1 METTI
6 PKGSTLFR
14 QPRPAVGPR
23 ETHVVNSLLE
33 NHLIDLTLKS
43 KRKIKKPQC
52 WALLSCS
59 KVLCPMHGKT
69 ATECWLIP
77 KTHCTNYIQE
87 DFFQKLSSCLSCSY
101 FKEQGE
107 IHPSGWSYFISDQIH
122 KYNAKALE
130 HLYQKEESFV
140 EILNRIPDG
149 LFTTDH
155 EWRITYFNPAAEK
168 ITGFSAYDAVGM
180 YCKDVFKNP
189 NCESDCALK
198 HAGAE
203 GIDVHNREYAIT
215 NIEGLKIPIIC
226 STSAFRDAA
235 GRFTGGLEIFKDI
248 SDLKR
253 LQEEVTRREKKYRRI
268 FEGSHDMI
276 YTTNLQ
282 GKILDINQAG
292 VEMLNFPSKEEML
305 KMDSAKNLYRNASDR
320 DKFLAAINRKGFV
333 KDYEVEFK
341 TYDGSPI
348 HALISSRRYENLES
362 GDVEYEGIIK
372 DITHRKRTE
381 EALKQRNR
389 ELSILNSIALALN
402 HNMALNLI
410 LRETLKNVLKVLE
423 LNRGAILL
431 IDHQRANAEII
442 AKFGFQ
448 NEAVEDAQQVC
459 FKDPLLSKALLED
472 EMILKPE
479 PIFPTFKARFEST
492 AQKFSPWLTCFLITF
507 KGKGVG
513 FLGLDIPPSR
523 KLSQYEFHLMGSL
536 GNFLGGAIVNAQ
548 MRETIRRHR
557 QELRQLTEKL
567 FQSQEDERRRIA
579 RELHDESG
587 QSLTAVKL
595 ALERIEQNLS
605 PQETGLREEIG
616 EVIMMVRRTSSEIR
630 RLSYHLHPT
639 LLSDLGL
646 EPALNLYFKEIKN
659 HTGLDIEFNIV
670 GFDHRLDADKETVFY
685 RFSQEALT
693 NTLKHSGAG
702 SFRLSIIKSYPKIIF
717 LAEDDGIGFDT
728 QIIGKDQ
735 RSLGLLGMRERTSL
749 LGGTFNL
756 RSQPGEGTRIRIE
769 IPFGESLSH
778 D

>member
-1 METTI
+1 MRI
-6 PKGSTLFR
+6 
-14 QPRPAVGPR
+14 
-23 ETHVVNSLLE
+23 VNSLLE

-43 KRKIKKPQC
+43 QSKTKKQQC
-52 WALLSCS
+52 WACLSCS
-59 KVLCPMHGKT
+59 KVLCPVHGKQTT
-69 ATECWLIP
+69 ACWLIP
-77 KTHCTNYIQE
+77 KTHCTNFIQE
-87 DFFQKLSSCLSCSY
+87 DFFQKLSTCLVCSY
-101 FKEQGE
+101 FNEQGE
-107 IHPSGWSYFISDQIH
+107 IHPSGWNYFISDQIH

-189 NCESDCALK
+189 ICESDCALK

-203 GIDVHNREYAIT
+203 GRDIHNREYEIT
-215 NIEGLKIPIIC
+215 SIEGKKIPIIC
-226 STSAFRDAA
+226 STSAFRDAG
-235 GRFTGGLEIFKDI
+235 GRVTGGVEIFKDI
-248 SDLKR
+248 SELKR
-253 LQEEVTRREKKYRRI
+253 LQEAVVRREKKYRRI

-305 KMDSAKNLYRNASDR
+305 KTVPAKNLYRNALDR
-320 DKFLAAINRKGFV
+320 EKFLATINRRGHV

-341 TYDGSPI
+341 KHDGSPI
-348 HALISSRRYENLES
+348 HALISSRRYENPET
-362 GDVEYEGIIK
+362 GDVEFEGIIK

-389 ELSILNSIALALN
+389 ELSILNSIAVALN

-410 LRETLKNVLKVLE
+410 LRETLKNILKVLE
-423 LNRGAILL
+423 LNRGAIFL
-431 IDHQRANAEII
+431 IDREREKTEVIAES
-442 AKFGFQ
+442 GFQ
-448 NEAVEDAQQVC
+448 VEDVQDPQQVF
-459 FKDPLLSKALLED
+459 FKDPLLSKALFED
-472 EMILKPE
+472 EMVLKPE
-479 PIFPTFKARFEST
+479 PIFPTFKTRFQT
-492 AQKFSPWLTCFLITF
+492 KGQKFTPWLTCFLITF

-513 FLGLDIPPSR
+513 FLGFEIPSSR

-548 MRETIRRHR
+548 MRETIRRNR
-557 QELRQLTEKL
+557 QELRRLTEKL
-567 FQSQEDERRRIA
+567 FQGQEEERRRIA

-595 ALERIEQNLS
+595 ALERLEQNVS
-605 PQETGLREEIG
+605 SQEKGFKEEIG
-616 EVIMMVRRTSSEIR
+616 EIIRMVQRTSSEIR
-630 RLSYHLHPT
+630 HLSYHLHPT

-646 EPALNLYFKEIKN
+646 EPALDLYFKEIKN
-659 HTGLDIEFNIV
+659 HTSHNIEFSMV
-670 GFDHRLDADKETVFY
+670 GFDHRLDVDMETVFY

-693 NTLKHSGAG
+693 NTLKHSGADN
-702 SFRLSIIKSYPKIIF
+702 FRLAIIKSYPKIIF
-717 LAEDDGIGFDT
+717 RAEDDGIGFDT
-728 QIIGKDQ
+728 QIIGTNK
-735 RSLGLLGMRERTSL
+735 RNLGLLGMRERTSL
-749 LGGTFNL
+749 LGGTFKL
-756 RSQPGEGTRIRIE
+756 RSKPGEGTRIRIE
-769 IPFGESLSH
+769 IPFAESLSH
-778 D
+778 G

>member
-1 METTI
+1 M
-6 PKGSTLFR
+6 
-14 QPRPAVGPR
+14 
-23 ETHVVNSLLE
+23 NSLLE
-33 NHLIDLTLKS
+33 NHLSDITLKPKS
-43 KRKIKKPQC
+43 KTKKQTC

-59 KVLCPMHGKT
+59 KVLCPVHGKQT
-69 ATECWLIP
+69 TECWLIP
-77 KTHCTNYIQE
+77 KTHCTDFIQE
-87 DFFQKLSSCLSCSY
+87 DFFQKLSACLVCSY
-101 FKEQGE
+101 FKGQGE
-107 IHPSGWSYFISDQIH
+107 IHPNGWSYFISDQIH

-180 YCKDVFKNP
+180 YCKDVFKNSI
-189 NCESDCALK
+189 CESDCALK

-203 GIDVHNREYAIT
+203 GRDIHNREYEIT
-215 NIEGLKIPIIC
+215 SIEGKKIPIIC
-226 STSAFRDAA
+226 STSAFRDAG
-235 GRFTGGLEIFKDI
+235 GRVTGGIEIFKDI
-248 SDLKR
+248 SELKR
-253 LQEEVTRREKKYRRI
+253 LQEEVARREKKYRRI

-305 KMDSAKNLYRNASDR
+305 QTVPARNLYRNALDR
-320 DKFLAAINRKGFV
+320 DKFLAAINRRGHV

-341 TYDGSPI
+341 KRDGSPI
-348 HALISSRRYENLES
+348 HALISSRRYENPET
-362 GDVEYEGIIK
+362 GDVEFEGIIK

-389 ELSILNSIALALN
+389 ELSILNSIAVALN

-410 LRETLKNVLKVLE
+410 LRETLKNILKVLE
-423 LNRGAILL
+423 LNRGAIFL
-431 IDHQRANAEII
+431 IDREREKTEVIAES
-442 AKFGFQ
+442 GFQ
-448 NEAVEDAQQVC
+448 VEDAQDPQQVF
-459 FKDPLLSKALLED
+459 FKDPLLSKALVED
-472 EMILKPE
+472 EMVLKPE
-479 PIFPTFKARFEST
+479 PIFPTFETRFQT
-492 AQKFSPWLTCFLITF
+492 KGQKFTPWLTCFLITF

-513 FLGLDIPPSR
+513 FLGLDISSSR

-548 MRETIRRHR
+548 MRETIHRNR
-557 QELRQLTEKL
+557 QELRRLTGKL
-567 FQSQEDERRRIA
+567 FQSQEEERRRIA

-595 ALERIEQNLS
+595 ALERLEQNVSS
-605 PQETGLREEIG
+605 PEKGLKEEIG
-616 EVIMMVRRTSSEIR
+616 EIIRMVQRTSSEIR

-646 EPALNLYFKEIKN
+646 EPALDLYFKEIKN
-659 HTGLDIEFNIV
+659 HTGHNIEFSMV
-670 GFDHRLDADKETVFY
+670 GFDRRLDVDMETVFY

-693 NTLKHSGAG
+693 NTLKHSGADN
-702 SFRLSIIKSYPKIIF
+702 FRLSIIKSYPKIIF
-717 LAEDDGIGFDT
+717 RAEDDGIGFDT
-728 QIIGKDQ
+728 QIIGSDK
-735 RSLGLLGMRERTSL
+735 RNLGLLGMRERTSL
-749 LGGTFNL
+749 LGGTFQL
-756 RSQPGEGTRIRIE
+756 RSKPGEGTRIRIE
-769 IPFGESLSH
+769 IPFAESLSH
-778 D
+778 G

>member
-1 METTI
+1 M
-6 PKGSTLFR
+6 
-14 QPRPAVGPR
+14 
-23 ETHVVNSLLE
+23 NSLLE
-33 NHLIDLTLKS
+33 NHLSDITLKPKS
-43 KRKIKKPQC
+43 KTKKQTC

-59 KVLCPMHGKT
+59 KVLCPVHGKQT
-69 ATECWLIP
+69 TECWLIP
-77 KTHCTNYIQE
+77 KTHCTNFIQE
-87 DFFQKLSSCLSCSY
+87 DVFQKIAACLSCSY

-140 EILNRIPDG
+140 EILNRLPDG

-180 YCKDVFKNP
+180 YCKDVFKNSI
-189 NCESDCALK
+189 CESDCALK

-203 GIDVHNREYAIT
+203 GRDIHNREYEIT
-215 NIEGLKIPIIC
+215 SIEGKKIPIIC
-226 STSAFRDAA
+226 STSAFRDAK
-235 GRFTGGLEIFKDI
+235 GRVTGGIEIFKDI
-248 SDLKR
+248 SELKR
-253 LQEEVTRREKKYRRI
+253 LQEEVARREKKYRRI

-305 KMDSAKNLYRNASDR
+305 KTVSARNLYRNALDR
-320 DKFLAAINRKGFV
+320 DKFLAAINRRGHV

-341 TYDGSPI
+341 KRDGSPI
-348 HALISSRRYENLES
+348 HALISSRRYENPET
-362 GDVEYEGIIK
+362 GDVEFEGIIK

-389 ELSILNSIALALN
+389 ELSILNSIAVALN

-410 LRETLKNVLKVLE
+410 LRETLKNILKVLE
-423 LNRGAILL
+423 LNRGAIFL
-431 IDHQRANAEII
+431 IDREREKTEVIVES
-442 AKFGFQ
+442 GFQ
-448 NEAVEDAQQVC
+448 VEDTEDPQQVF
-459 FKDPLLSKALLED
+459 FKDPLLSKALVED
-472 EMILKPE
+472 EMVLKPE
-479 PIFPTFKARFEST
+479 PIFPTFKTRFQT
-492 AQKFSPWLTCFLITF
+492 KGQKFTPWLTCFLITF

-513 FLGLDIPPSR
+513 FLGLDISSSR

-548 MRETIRRHR
+548 MRETIRRNR
-557 QELRQLTEKL
+557 QELRRLTEKL
-567 FQSQEDERRRIA
+567 FQSQEEERRRIA

-595 ALERIEQNLS
+595 ALERLEQNVS
-605 PQETGLREEIG
+605 SQEKGLKEEIG
-616 EVIMMVRRTSSEIR
+616 EIIRMVQRTSSEIR

-646 EPALNLYFKEIKN
+646 EPALDLYFKEIKN
-659 HTGLDIEFNIV
+659 HTGHNIEFSMV
-670 GFDHRLDADKETVFY
+670 GFDRRLDVDMETVFY

-693 NTLKHSGAG
+693 NTLKHSGADN
-702 SFRLSIIKSYPKIIF
+702 FRLSIIKSYPKIIF
-717 LAEDDGIGFDT
+717 RAEDDGIGFDT
-728 QIIGKDQ
+728 QIIGSDK
-735 RSLGLLGMRERTSL
+735 RNLGLLGMRERTSL
-749 LGGTFNL
+749 LGGTFQL
-756 RSQPGEGTRIRIE
+756 RSKPGEGTRIRIE
-769 IPFGESLSH
+769 IPFAESLSH
-778 D
+778 G